1 MNATRVPAGSLA
13 GLGLLCATALLAG
26 CASTTPD
33 SGGSLTTVTTP
44 PASATS
50 SAPST
55 RNGASTP
62 PPVVPPPTH
71 TTPAQYPECKQA
83 DLTVSATGTDGG
95 SGHRLVVIVFT
106 NSGSRTCSMY
116 GYPGVAALDADGK
129 QVAQATRSRSGYMGG
144 LSGTHLPTVVLQPGH
159 AASAGVEALAFN
171 PSDGSACTAY
181 QGLLVTAPDDT
192 VSTHLPWGND
202 GCSGLEIHPVVPGT
216 TGDA

>member
-1 MNATRVPAGSLA
+1 MNATRVPAGRLG

-44 PASATS
+44 PASTTPT
-50 SAPST
+50 APST
-55 RNGASTP
+55 QVDASTP
-62 PPVVPPPTH
+62 PATH
-71 TTPAQYPECKQA
+71 TAAAEYPECKLA
-83 DLTVSATGTDGG
+83 DLTVSATGSDGG
-95 SGHRLVVIVFT
+95 AGHRLVVLVFT

-129 QVAQATRSRSGYMGG
+129 QVAQAIRTRSGYMGG
-144 LSGTHLPTVVLQPGH
+144 LRGTHLPTVVLAPGR
-159 AASAGVEALAFN
+159 AASAGVEALGFN
-171 PSDGSACTAY
+171 PTDGSACTAY

-192 VSTHLPWGND
+192 SSTHLPWGND
-202 GCSGLEIHPVVPGT
+202 GCSGLEVHPVVSGT

>member
-1 MNATRVPAGSLA
+1 MNAMRVPAA
-13 GLGLLCATALLAG
+13 RLGGFALLCAGALLAG

-33 SGGSLTTVTTP
+33 GGGSLATVTTP
-44 PASATS
+44 PASTTP

-55 RNGASTP
+55 RNDTGTP
-62 PPVVPPPTH
+62 PATTPTPTH
-71 TTPAQYPECKQA
+71 TAPAGYPECKLA

-95 SGHRLVVIVFT
+95 AGHRLVVLVFT

-129 QVAQATRSRSGYMGG
+129 QVAQAKRTLSGYMGG
-144 LSGTHLPTVVLQPGH
+144 LRGTHMPTVVLQPGH
-159 AASAGVEALAFN
+159 AASAGVEALGFN
-171 PSDGSACTAY
+171 ASDGSACTAY

-202 GCSGLEIHPVVPGT
+202 GCSGLEVHPVVPGT
-216 TGDA
+216 SGDA

>member
-1 MNATRVPAGSLA
+1 MKATRVPVGRLG

-26 CASTTPD
+26 CASTATGG
-33 SGGSLTTVTTP
+33 GGSLATVTTP
-44 PASATS
+44 PASTTP

-55 RNGASTP
+55 RNDASTP
-62 PPVVPPPTH
+62 PPTH
-71 TTPAQYPECKQA
+71 TAPAQYPECKQA

-95 SGHRLVVIVFT
+95 SGHRLVVLVFT

-129 QVAQATRSRSGYMGG
+129 QVAQAKRTRSGYMGG
-144 LSGTHLPTVVLQPGH
+144 LRGTQLPTVVLPPGH
-159 AASAGVEALAFN
+159 AASAGVEALGFN
-171 PSDGSACTAY
+171 ASDGSACTAY

-192 VSTHLPWGND
+192 ASTRVPWGND
-202 GCSGLEIHPVVPGT
+202 GCSALEIHPIVPGT